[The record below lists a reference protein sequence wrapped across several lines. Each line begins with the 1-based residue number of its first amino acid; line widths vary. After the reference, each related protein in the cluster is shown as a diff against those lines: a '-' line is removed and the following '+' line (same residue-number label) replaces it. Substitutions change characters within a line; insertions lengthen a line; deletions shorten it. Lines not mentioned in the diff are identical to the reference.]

1 MDLLDAL
8 IHHLLGCA
16 PLLIGLARRLGRA
29 LGAHRHLVG
38 GGGHL
43 VDRRGD
49 LIGLAALIGHGL
61 LRALRL
67 AGHRAHQPGQL
78 RGGTGNLAHQQMN
91 LLDEAIE
98 GGRQFAQLV
107 AAGHWQALGQIAV
120 TLGHVV
126 QILLDLQQ
134 RAQDG
139 VAHQYGEAGH
149 QDQQQRRC
157 DEHDHGQA
165 VDTRLK
171 HSAGFDY
178 VTLDVIQVQR
188 GTEHQVPL
196 GQMLRIAHLGH
207 QRIAARHGEAVVD
220 EMAAVLP
227 GLDQLANGVDAVRV
241 TVIREAFADA
251 LARGPLEHSA

>member
-1 MDLLDAL
+1 LA
-8 IHHLLGCA
+8 A
-16 PLLIGLARRLGRA
+16 TPLLIGLARRLGRT
-29 LGAHRHLVG
+29 LGAHRHFVG

-49 LIGLAALIGHGL
+49 LIGFAALVGHGL

-67 AGHRAHQPGQL
+67 AGHCTDQTGQL
-78 RGGTGNLAHQQMN
+78 GGGAGDLLYQRMD
-91 LLDEAIE
+91 LLDETIE
-98 GGRQFAQLV
+98 RGGQLAQLV
-107 AAGHWQALGQIAV
+107 LTGDRQALGQVAV
-120 TLGHVV
+120 TLGHVIQV
-126 QILLDLQQ
+126 ALDQQQ
-134 RAQDG
+134 RAEQG

-171 HSAGFDY
+171 HSAGFDH

-196 GQMLRIAHLGH
+196 GQMLRIAHLGY

-227 GLDQLANGVDAVRV
+227 GLDELANGVDAVRV